1 MFTLLGFSLKLE
13 VSSIWR
19 YLGFLKLFHRGST
32 YCEKNRTIINKE
44 QFTYRIF
51 LRKSQNSLR
60 ESQRTYIRTKEK
72 FTYRTLNVGN
82 RYRTLCIPTESTY
95 QSHNTSIF

>member
-32 YCEKNRTIINKE
+32 ARKIEQLLIKNN
-44 QFTYRIF
+44 FYVPNF
-51 LRKSQNSLR
+51 LRKSKNSLR